1 MKMSVILGK
10 KQIVLA
16 SLVTILGIAVYLNY
30 VFADTGSTDLLS
42 ASSALSETENYGEAQ
57 LTSAEPVDTGSDYF
71 ESARLERRKARD
83 EAIETLAQTLGADE
97 MTDDEKELAAEK
109 ALQVSAQIESE
120 NKIETLVKAKGF
132 TECLAYVDD
141 GSARVIVQTDGL
153 TAETANQIKNII
165 VEETG
170 LSADCISVGEIGTQE
185 TAEVSAPA
193 ETDTSTGE

>member
-30 VFADTGSTDLLS
+30 VFTDTGNFDLLT
-42 ASSALSETENYGEAQ
+42 ASQTSSSETENYGEAQ
-57 LTSAEPVDTGSDYF
+57 LTGAEPVEETVDETTAETTAETENDYF
-71 ESARLERRKARD
+71 TSARLERRKARD
-83 EAIETLAQTLGADE
+83 EAIETLAQTLGAEE

-109 ALQVSAQIESE
+109 ALAVSAQIESE

-132 TECLAYVDD
+132 AECLAYVDAD
-141 GSARVIVQTDGL
+141 SARVIVRTDGL

-165 VEETG
+165 IEETG
-170 LSADCISVGEIGTQE
+170 LSAENVSVGEVGLE
-185 TAEVSAPA
+185 E
-193 ETDTSTGE
+193 

>member
-10 KQIVLA
+10 KQIVLV

-42 ASSALSETENYGEAQ
+42 AASAPSETENYGEAQ

>member
-30 VFADTGSTDLLS
+30 VFTDTGNFDLLT
-42 ASSALSETENYGEAQ
+42 ASQTSSSETENYGEAQ
-57 LTSAEPVDTGSDYF
+57 LTGAEPVEETANETTAETTAETENDYF
-71 ESARLERRKARD
+71 TSARLERRKARD
-83 EAIETLAQTLGADE
+83 EAIETLAQTLGAEE

-109 ALQVSAQIESE
+109 ALAVSAQIESE

-132 TECLAYVDD
+132 AECLAYVDAD
-141 GSARVIVQTDGL
+141 SARVIVRTDGL

-165 VEETG
+165 IEETG
-170 LSADCISVGEIGTQE
+170 LSAENVSVGEVGLE
-185 TAEVSAPA
+185 E
-193 ETDTSTGE
+193 

>member
-30 VFADTGSTDLLS
+30 IFADTGSTDLLS
-42 ASSALSETENYGEAQ
+42 MSSTPSETENYGEAQ
-57 LTSAEPVDTGSDYF
+57 LTSTEPVDGSGDYF

-83 EAIETLAQTLGADE
+83 EAIETLAQTLGAEE

-141 GSARVIVQTDGL
+141 GSARIIVQTDGL

-170 LSADCISVGEIGTQE
+170 LSADCITVGEIGTSE
-185 TAEVSAPA
+185 TAETVQT
-193 ETDTSTGE
+193 ETSEGEG

>member
-30 VFADTGSTDLLS
+30 VFTDTGNFDLLT
-42 ASSALSETENYGEAQ
+42 ASQTSSSETENYGEAQ
-57 LTSAEPVDTGSDYF
+57 LTGAEPVEETADETTAETTAETENDYF
-71 ESARLERRKARD
+71 TSARLERRKARD
-83 EAIETLAQTLGADE
+83 EAIETLAQTLGAEE

-109 ALQVSAQIESE
+109 ALAVSAQIESE

-132 TECLAYVDD
+132 AECLAYVDAD
-141 GSARVIVQTDGL
+141 SARVIVRTDGL

-165 VEETG
+165 IEETG
-170 LSADCISVGEIGTQE
+170 LSAENVSVGEVGLE
-185 TAEVSAPA
+185 E
-193 ETDTSTGE
+193 

>member
-1 MKMSVILGK
+1 
-10 KQIVLA
+10 
-16 SLVTILGIAVYLNY
+16 
-30 VFADTGSTDLLS
+30 
-42 ASSALSETENYGEAQ
+42 
-57 LTSAEPVDTGSDYF
+57 
-71 ESARLERRKARD
+71 
-83 EAIETLAQTLGADE
+83 

>member
-30 VFADTGSTDLLS
+30 VFTDTGNFDLLT
-42 ASSALSETENYGEAQ
+42 ASQTSSSETENYGEAQ
-57 LTSAEPVDTGSDYF
+57 LTGVEPVEETADETTAETTAETENDYF
-71 ESARLERRKARD
+71 TSARLERRKARD
-83 EAIETLAQTLGADE
+83 EAIETLAQTLGAEE

-109 ALQVSAQIESE
+109 ALAVSAQIESE

-132 TECLAYVDD
+132 AECLAYVDAD
-141 GSARVIVQTDGL
+141 SARVIVRTDGL

-165 VEETG
+165 IEETG
-170 LSADCISVGEIGTQE
+170 LSAENVSVGEVGLE
-185 TAEVSAPA
+185 E
-193 ETDTSTGE
+193 

>member
-30 VFADTGSTDLLS
+30 VFTDTGNFDLLT
-42 ASSALSETENYGEAQ
+42 ASQTSSSETENYGEAQ
-57 LTSAEPVDTGSDYF
+57 LTGAEPVEGTADETTAETTAETENDYF
-71 ESARLERRKARD
+71 TSARLERRKARD
-83 EAIETLAQTLGADE
+83 EAIETLAQTLGAEE

-109 ALQVSAQIESE
+109 ALAVSAQIESE

-132 TECLAYVDD
+132 AECLAYVDAD
-141 GSARVIVQTDGL
+141 SARVIVRTDGL

-165 VEETG
+165 IEETG
-170 LSADCISVGEIGTQE
+170 LSAENVSVGEVGME
-185 TAEVSAPA
+185 E
-193 ETDTSTGE
+193 

>member
-42 ASSALSETENYGEAQ
+42 ASSAPSETENYGGAQ
-57 LTSAEPVDTGSDYF
+57 LSSAGPVGTGSEYF
-71 ESARLERRKARD
+71 GSARLGRRKARD

-97 MTDDEKELAAEK
+97 MTDDEKEMAAEK

>member
-30 VFADTGSTDLLS
+30 VFAGGGNLDVLT
-42 ASSALSETENYGEAQ
+42 ASSGTGQQTVSSTSSDEANYGEAQ
-57 LTSAEPVDTGSDYF
+57 LTSASVAGDDYF
-71 ESARLERRKARD
+71 TSARLERRKARD
-83 EAIETLAQTLGADE
+83 EAIETLAQTLGAEE
-97 MTDDEKELAAEK
+97 MTDDEKEMATEK

-132 TECLAYVDD
+132 TECLAYVGD
-141 GSARVIVQTDGL
+141 GSVKVIVQTEGL

-170 LSADCISVGEIGTQE
+170 IAAECISVGEINNAVASE
-185 TAEVSAPA
+185 PA
-193 ETDTSTGE
+193 EEG

>member
-30 VFADTGSTDLLS
+30 VFAGTGNTDLLT
-42 ASSALSETENYGEAQ
+42 ASSKSAEEAHYGEAQ
-57 LTSAEPVDTGSDYF
+57 LTQAEPADGESDYF
-71 ESARLERRKARD
+71 ASARLERRKARD

-97 MTDDEKELAAEK
+97 MTDSEKELAAEK

-141 GSARVIVQTDGL
+141 GSARVIVQTEGL

-170 LSADCISVGEIGTQE
+170 LTADCISVGEIGAAAGE
-185 TAEVSAPA
+185 TSAAEAPEA
-193 ETDTSTGE
+193 